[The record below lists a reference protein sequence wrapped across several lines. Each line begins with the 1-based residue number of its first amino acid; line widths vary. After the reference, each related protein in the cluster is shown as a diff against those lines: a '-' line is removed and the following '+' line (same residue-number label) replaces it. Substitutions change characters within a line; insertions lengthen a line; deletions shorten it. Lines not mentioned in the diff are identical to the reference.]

1 MSDSSREFF
10 EKDALM
16 NHAGEFGSYGEE
28 LACRFYESRKFAILE
43 RNFRCRLGE
52 IDIIA
57 ENADTIVFA
66 EVKMRKDSSFA
77 GAAEYVTYTKQKRI
91 INAARFWLG
100 KKKRP
105 DKYLRFD
112 VVEIYLPEGKVG
124 KAYINL
130 IDNAFE
136 CN

>member
-1 MSDSSREFF
+1 M
-10 EKDALM
+10 AQTQ
-16 NHAGEFGSYGEE
+16 EFGSYGEE
-28 LACRFYESRKFAILE
+28 LACRLYESKGFEIAE
-43 RNFRCRLGE
+43 KNFRCRLGE

-57 ENADTIVFA
+57 ENEEMIIFS
-66 EVKMRKDSSFA
+66 EVKFRRSSSFA
-77 GAAEYVTYTKQKRI
+77 EPAEYVTYTKQRRI

-100 KKKRP
+100 RKNNP

-112 VVEIYLPEGKVG
+112 VIEICAPQGREG

-136 CN
+136 CK